1 MTEMRVESCGSRRT
15 ISRAGLLGCL
25 LLLAPL
31 LTGGCGFV
39 QARMAM
45 KEGNAFYNTKH
56 YDEAVDQYK
65 KVIEIDPTYKDAYT
79 NMGLAYLA
87 LYQPGSTH
95 EKDVAYSK
103 GAIKAFKD
111 YLSIDPENEK
121 VKNFLMEICQ
131 KSNNTDEAIQFFV
144 AEHEKHPDD
153 IKTISIIGSLYS
165 KLGNIEEALKWMEK
179 RVQLE
184 PNNPEAFYTIGVN
197 CWARSYNHMDLS
209 LEERYA
215 ILDKGLAALDKAIE
229 LKPEYFEAYTYKN
242 LILRQ
247 KASFDTSPAQRLIY
261 GQQADQFLKKAM
273 ELQNAAKQQAAAA
286 ADSKAEGK

>member
-1 MTEMRVESCGSRRT
+1 
-15 ISRAGLLGCL
+15 
-25 LLLAPL
+25 
-31 LTGGCGFV
+31 
-39 QARMAM
+39 MAM
-45 KEGNAFYNTKH
+45 KEGNSFYNTKH
-56 YDEAVDQYK
+56 YEEAVDQYK
-65 KVIEIDPTYKDAYT
+65 QVIAIDPTYKDAYT

-95 EKDVAYSK
+95 EKDIGYSK

-131 KSNNTDEAIQFFV
+131 KSNNPDEAIQFFV

-153 IKTISIIGSLYS
+153 VRTIGIVGNLYS
-165 KLGNIEEALKWMEK
+165 KIGNIEEALKWMDK

-184 PNNPEAFYTIGVN
+184 PNNPEAYYTIGVN

-209 LEERYA
+209 LEQRYS

-229 LKPEYFEAYTYKN
+229 LKPDYFESFTYKN

-247 KASFDTSPAQRLIY
+247 KAAFDTSPAQRLIF
-261 GQQADQFLKKAM
+261 GQQADEFLAKAM
-273 ELQNAAKQQAAAA
+273 KLQNAAKQQAAAA